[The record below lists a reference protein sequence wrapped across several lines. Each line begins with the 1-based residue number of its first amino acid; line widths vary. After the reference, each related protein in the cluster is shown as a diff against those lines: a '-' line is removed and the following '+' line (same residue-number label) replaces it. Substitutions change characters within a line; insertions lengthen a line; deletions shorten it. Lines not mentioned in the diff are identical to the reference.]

1 MPYFQSPHGQIYFE
15 QHGSRAATPILMI
28 HGIGCQVIHWPESV
42 IKGLVDAE
50 YRVIVFDNRDT
61 GLSFSIESPPPE
73 VADLIAAQNDPTAV
87 EAAYSLS
94 DMADDTV
101 HLLNH
106 IGQSGAHVV
115 GVSMGGMIAQR
126 LALNHGKRVFSLTVI
141 MSSTSNPELPD
152 AAPEAVGAL
161 AQTFFLNDRQAV
173 IDSTIAAGT
182 VLGGEHFDSRTEG
195 IARFAEKAFDRAF
208 NPQGTLRQFAAILTD
223 GNRAP
228 LLIEIKIPV
237 LAIHGDNDPLVHPSA
252 SNDIINSVP
261 EGKLLTIS
269 KLGHDL
275 PESVVPQVVSA
286 IVDHISATTPPR

>member
-1 MPYFQSPHGQIYFE
+1 MPYFHSPHGQVYFE

-61 GLSFSIESPPPE
+61 GLSFSIDATPPE
-73 VADLIAAQNDPTAV
+73 IADLIAAQNDPTAV
-87 EAAYSLS
+87 EAAYSLA
-94 DMADDTV
+94 DMAEDTV

-106 IGQSGAHVV
+106 VGQSGAHVV

-126 LALNHGKRVFSLTVI
+126 LVLNHPKRVFSLTVI
-141 MSSTSNPELPD
+141 MSSTSNTDLPD
-152 AAPEAVGAL
+152 ASPEAVGAL
-161 AQTFFLNDRQAV
+161 AQTFFLSDRQAV

-182 VLGGEHFDSRTEG
+182 VLGGQHYDSRTEG
-195 IARFAEKAFDRAF
+195 IARFAELAYDRAF
-208 NPQGTLRQFAAILTD
+208 NPKGTLRQFAAILSD

-228 LLIEIKIPV
+228 LLANVQVPV

-252 SNDIINSVP
+252 SDDIVKSVAN
-261 EGKLLTIS
+261 GNLLSIP

-275 PESVVPQVVSA
+275 SESVIPQIVSA
-286 IVDHISATTPPR
+286 IVNHISATTPPR